1 VNGAAAWL
9 RAQGL
14 RIPEGSEAIETG
26 IVGALIVAALAA
38 GLFAGRLMGPR
49 AGALWTRHLGQHVE
63 GIGGRVGGIIRHG
76 VAAALLAILLAAGDW
91 PPIAVAMIGFFLG
104 TAVARMTV
112 EVLRGLGIPR
122 WMTWPVAF
130 ILFAATLSYAVGGL
144 APIQT
149 KLSAI
154 GLPIG
159 AKFFSL
165 YSLVVALLTIVCL
178 FAGIRLANRLI
189 GHAIL
194 RSTGFDPTQKLLTQK
209 LAGIAVIVVAFF
221 VGVDLLDIDLT
232 TFTVFSGALGL
243 AVGFGLQKTIGNLIA
258 GIILLLDRSI
268 KPGDV
273 IVVADKEVG
282 WVNKIGVRAVS
293 VITRDGKEH
302 LIPNEDLM
310 TKEVEN
316 WSYTDRNVRIRVPV
330 SVAYDC
336 DLKLAQELMLR
347 AAAESPRILDDPKSN
362 VWLTEF
368 GENGVKHEILVWIND
383 PQSGIGSVRSDVLNR
398 LWVLFK
404 DNGIVVP
411 CPKRDVRIVAGNLP
425 DRDAG

>member
-1 VNGAAAWL
+1 MNGVAGWAK
-9 RAQGL
+9 AQGL
-14 RIPEGSEAIETG
+14 AIPQGAEAIETG
-26 IVGALIVAALAA
+26 IVAVLIVAVLAA
-38 GLFAGRLMGPR
+38 GFFAGRWFGPR
-49 AGALWTRHLGQHVE
+49 AGVLWTRHLGHHAE
-63 GIGGRVGGIIRHG
+63 GLGGRVAAIIRHG
-76 VAAALLAILLAAGDW
+76 IAALLLAILLGSGDW
-91 PPIAVAMIGFFLG
+91 PPLAAALIGFFFG
-104 TAVARMTV
+104 AAVARMTV
-112 EVLRGLGIPR
+112 EILRGLGIPR
-122 WMTWPVAF
+122 WMAWPVAF

-144 APIQT
+144 APIQA
-149 KLSAI
+149 KLSGI

-159 AKFFSL
+159 AKFISL
-165 YSLVVALLTIVCL
+165 NALIVALLTIVCL

-194 RSTGFDPTQKLLTQK
+194 RTTGFDPTQKLLTQK
-209 LAGIAVIVVAFF
+209 LSAIAVVVVAFF
-221 VGVDLLDIDLT
+221 VGIDLLDIDLT
-232 TFTVFSGALGL
+232 TFAVFSGALGL
-243 AVGFGLQKTIGNLIA
+243 AIGFGLQKTVGNLIA

-273 IVVADKEVG
+273 IVVGEKEVG

-293 VITRDGKEH
+293 VLTRDGKEH

-310 TKEVEN
+310 TKTVEN
-316 WSYTDRNVRIRVPV
+316 WSYTDRNVRVRVPV

-347 AAAESPRILDDPKSN
+347 AAAESPRVLDDPKSN

-383 PQSGIGSVRSDVLNR
+383 PQSGVGNVRSDVLNR

-404 DNGIVVP
+404 DHHITVP
-411 CPKRDVRIVAGNLP
+411 YPQREVRIVGRA
-425 DRDAG
+425 DAD

>member
-1 VNGAAAWL
+1 MNGAIAWL
-9 RAQGL
+9 EAQGL
-14 RIPEGSEAIETG
+14 AIPQGSETIETG
-26 IVGALIVAALAA
+26 IVAALIVVALAA
-38 GLFAGRLMGPR
+38 GLFTGRWFGPR
-49 AGALWTRHLGQHVE
+49 AGDLWTRYLGHHVE
-63 GIGGRVGGIIRHG
+63 GLGSRVAGIIRHG
-76 VAAALLAILLAAGDW
+76 VAALLLAILLAAGDW
-91 PPIAVAMIGFFLG
+91 PPLAAALIGFFFG
-104 TAVARMTV
+104 AAVARTAV
-112 EVLRGLGIPR
+112 EVLRGLDIPR
-122 WMTWPVAF
+122 WMAWPVAF

-144 APIQT
+144 APIQAR
-149 KLSAI
+149 LSAI

-159 AKFFSL
+159 TKFFSL
-165 YSLVVALLTIVCL
+165 YALIIALLTIVCL
-178 FAGIRLANRLI
+178 FAAIRLANRVI

-194 RSTGFDPTQKLLTQK
+194 RTDSFDPTQKLLTQK

-221 VGVDLLDIDLT
+221 VGIDLLDIDLT
-232 TFTVFSGALGL
+232 TFAVFSGALGL
-243 AVGFGLQKTIGNLIA
+243 AIGFGLQKTIGNLIA

-316 WSYTDRNVRIRVPV
+316 WSYTDRNVRVRVPV
-330 SVAYDC
+330 TVAYDC

-347 AAAESPRILDDPKSN
+347 AASESSRVLDDPKSN

-368 GENGVKHEILVWIND
+368 GENGVKHDILVWIND
-383 PQSGIGSVRSDVLNR
+383 PQSGVGNVRSDVLNR

-404 DNGIVVP
+404 EHGIVIP
-411 CPKRDVRIVAGNLP
+411 YPKRDVRIVAGELP
-425 DRDAG
+425 DA

>member
-1 VNGAAAWL
+1 MNGALAWL
-9 RAQGL
+9 KAQGL
-14 RIPEGSEAIETG
+14 AIPEGSEAVETG
-26 IVGALIVAALAA
+26 IVAALIVATLAA
-38 GLFAGRLMGPR
+38 GLFAGRWLGPR
-49 AGALWTRHLGQHVE
+49 AGALWARHLGHHVE
-63 GIGGRVGGIIRHG
+63 GIGDRVGGIIRHG
-76 VAAALLAILLAAGDW
+76 VAAMLLAVLLAAGDW
-91 PPIAVAMIGFFLG
+91 PPLAAVLIGFFLG
-104 TAVARMTV
+104 AAVARMAV
-112 EVLRGLGIPR
+112 EVLRGLHIPR
-122 WMTWPVAF
+122 WMAWPVAF

-144 APIQT
+144 APIQN

-159 AKFFSL
+159 TKFFSL
-165 YSLVVALLTIVCL
+165 YALIIALLTIVCL
-178 FAGIRLANRLI
+178 FAAIRLANRVI

-194 RSTGFDPTQKLLTQK
+194 RTDSFDPTQKLLTQK

-221 VGVDLLDIDLT
+221 VGIDLLDIDLT
-232 TFTVFSGALGL
+232 TFAVFSGALGL
-243 AVGFGLQKTIGNLIA
+243 AIGFGLQKTIGNLIA

-316 WSYTDRNVRIRVPV
+316 WSYTDRNVRVRVAV
-330 SVAYDC
+330 TVAYDC

-347 AAAESPRILDDPKSN
+347 AAAESPRVLDDPQSN

-368 GENGVKHEILVWIND
+368 GDNGVKHEILVWIND
-383 PQSGIGSVRSDVLNR
+383 PQSGVGNVRSDVLNR

-404 DNGIVVP
+404 DHGIVIP
-411 CPKRDVRIVAGNLP
+411 YPKRDVRIVGGVSP
-425 DRDAG
+425 DP

>member
-1 VNGAAAWL
+1 MNGTIAWL
-9 RAQGL
+9 KAQGFA
-14 RIPEGSEAIETG
+14 IPEGSEAIETG
-26 IVGALIVAALAA
+26 IVAALIVAALAA
-38 GLFAGRLMGPR
+38 GLFTGRWLGPR
-49 AGALWTRHLGQHVE
+49 AGSLWTRHFGHHAE

-76 VAAALLAILLAAGDW
+76 IAAALLSILLAAGEW
-91 PPIAVAMIGFFLG
+91 PPLAAALIGFFLG
-104 TAVARMTV
+104 AAVARMAV
-112 EVLRGLGIPR
+112 EVLRGLRIPR
-122 WMTWPVAF
+122 WMAWPVAF
-130 ILFAATLSYAVGGL
+130 ILFAATLSYSVGGL

-159 AKFFSL
+159 AKFISV
-165 YSLVVALLTIVCL
+165 YAMIVALLTIVCL

-194 RSTGFDPTQKLLTQK
+194 RTTGFDPTQKLLAQK

-221 VGVDLLDIDLT
+221 IGIDLLDIDLT

-316 WSYTDRNVRIRVPV
+316 WSYTDRNVRVRVPV
-330 SVAYDC
+330 TVAYDC

-347 AAAESPRILDDPKSN
+347 AASESPRVLDDPKSN

-368 GENGVKHEILVWIND
+368 GENGVKHDVLVWIND
-383 PQSGIGSVRSDVLNR
+383 PQSGVGNVRSDVLNR

-404 DNGIVVP
+404 EHGITVP
-411 CPKRDVRIVAGNLP
+411 YPQREVRIVG
-425 DRDAG
+425 GTQGEG